1 MKLKLFSLFLL
12 ITSSTIYSQSD
23 IPQDYFRA
31 PMDIPLVLSGT
42 FGELRSNHFHSG
54 LDIKTQQRT
63 GVPVY
68 AAADGVVSRI
78 KVSHYGYGKAIYVS
92 HPNGYTSVYAHV
104 KEFCPEIETYIKEKQ
119 YEKEDFEIEVFPTAE
134 ELQVS
139 KGELIAYSGNT
150 GGSGG
155 PHLHFEL
162 RDKNERPMNPFL
174 FGIDVTDT
182 KTPQVRRVMA
192 YPVGPGAHING
203 SELPVELRLTKKSGG
218 TYVTENIK
226 AKGNIGFGVT
236 TVDQQDGANNKN
248 GIYSINTFINGNH
261 NFGVTMD
268 KFSFA
273 ETRYLNRMIDYG
285 FFQDKRS
292 RIQKLFVEPNNP
304 LSIYNKIVDS
314 GELNIEDSLS
324 YEYGIRI
331 RDFKNNEV
339 HIQVPITGTNDTII
353 NRKKIAI
360 TDHYVQSSNAYSYS
374 DGKYEIY
381 VPKGALY
388 EDAYLDIQVSGDT
401 LKLHE
406 DEIPVHKNITL
417 SYDLNAYDA
426 EDRTKLYL
434 GRINYKGD
442 VYYSG
447 ARIKDNK
454 LSASTRILGNYT
466 VALDTTPPTIVAQ
479 NVTPKKWMSKQRY
492 LKFKIDDTQSGI
504 KGYRATVNGKFILM
518 EYDYKTD
525 SLVHDFDDNA
535 VTDTENNF
543 KLIVTDNVG
552 NSATF
557 ETIFYRK
564 R

>member
-1 MKLKLFSLFLL
+1 MKLKFLNL
-12 ITSSTIYSQSD
+12 ITLLFPVAGFCQNE
-23 IPQDYFRA
+23 IPQDYFRP
-31 PMDIPLVLSGT
+31 PMDIPMVLSGT

-54 LDIKTQQRT
+54 LDIKTQQKT
-63 GVPVY
+63 GIPVY

-78 KVSHYGYGKAIYVS
+78 KVSHYGYGKALYIS

-104 KEFCPEIETYIKEKQ
+104 KEFCPEIESYIKKRQ

-134 ELQVS
+134 ELKVS

-162 RDKNERPMNPFL
+162 RDKNERPMNPFI
-174 FGIDVTDT
+174 FGIDVNDT
-182 KTPQVRRVMA
+182 KEPQVRRIMA
-192 YPVGPGAHING
+192 YPLGPDSHING
-203 SELPVELRLTKKSGG
+203 SDAPLELRLTKKPSGN
-218 TYVTENIK
+218 YVTENIK
-226 AKGNIGFGVT
+226 AKGSIGFGVT
-236 TVDQQDGANNKN
+236 TNDQQNGANNKN
-248 GIYSINTFINGNH
+248 GIYSIDTFINGNH
-261 NFGVTMD
+261 NFGVIMD

-304 LSIYNKIVDS
+304 LSIYNKVMDS
-314 GELNIEDSLS
+314 GELQIQDSLS
-324 YEYGIRI
+324 YEYAIKI
-331 RDFKNNEV
+331 KDFKNNEV
-339 HIQVPITGTNDTII
+339 QIQVPIIGTNDSIR
-353 NRKKIAI
+353 NKKEVLI
-360 TDHYVQSSNAYSYS
+360 TDHYVQSNNAYTYNE
-374 DGKYEIY
+374 GKFDIY
-381 VPKGALY
+381 IPKGALY
-388 EDAYLDIQVSGDT
+388 EDAYLDIQVNGDI
-401 LKLHE
+401 LKLHQ
-406 DEIPVHKNITL
+406 DEIPVHKNITIT
-417 SYDLNAYDA
+417 YDLSAYEV

-434 GRINYKGD
+434 GRINYKDD

-466 VALDTTPPTIVAQ
+466 IAMDTTPPKITPT
-479 NVTPKKWMSKQRY
+479 NVSNKKWVSKQRY
-492 LKFKIDDTQSGI
+492 LKFKINDTESGI

-525 SLVHDFDDNA
+525 SLVHDFEDNA
-535 VTDTENNF
+535 VTDTENNL

-552 NSATF
+552 NSTTF